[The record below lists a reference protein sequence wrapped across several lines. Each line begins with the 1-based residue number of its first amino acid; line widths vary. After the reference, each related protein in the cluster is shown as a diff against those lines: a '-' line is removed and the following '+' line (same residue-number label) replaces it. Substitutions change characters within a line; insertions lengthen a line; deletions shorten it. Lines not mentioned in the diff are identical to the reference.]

1 MSTATIRELRTSFPK
16 IRARIEREGEVI
28 ITDRGKAAFVLRAFT
43 EKPKKTKPPI
53 DYYARLLSYSGGRM
67 ATQAEMDALDE
78 ANRGDR

>member
-16 IRARIEREGEVI
+16 IRARIEREGEVV
-28 ITDRGKAAFVLRAFT
+28 ITDRGKAAYVLRAYS
-43 EKPKKTKPPI
+43 ERPKKAKAQP
-53 DYYARLLSYSGGRM
+53 DYYARLLGYSGGRI

>member
-28 ITDRGKAAFVLRAFT
+28 ITDRGKAAFILRAY
-43 EKPKKTKPPI
+43 KKMKAQP

-67 ATQAEMDALDE
+67 ATQVEMDALDE